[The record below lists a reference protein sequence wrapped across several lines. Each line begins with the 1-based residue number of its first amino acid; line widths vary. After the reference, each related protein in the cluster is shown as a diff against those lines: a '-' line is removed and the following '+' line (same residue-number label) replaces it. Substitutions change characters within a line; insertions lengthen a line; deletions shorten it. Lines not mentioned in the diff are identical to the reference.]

1 MLCLLKNAIMKI
13 LILLAICYLTD
24 YIIYSYIYLFHYT
37 GYLEELAP
45 HLVDVYKRT
54 RFSPKQH
61 LWPPNQPKLFKNL
74 TFLHHDSHFKQKKLS
89 HVAARY
95 RHIIKPCSTEELN
108 HDIKNS
114 PMFKELEEMH
124 LSNYKSNTTKNIAD
138 LFAHEENL
146 KLRSILIEGAPGV
159 GKTEVVKQVAYLWA
173 KSELLCDMKLVFVL
187 YLRDPIVHSL
197 KSIEN
202 FIHQYVNNENRY
214 VSIKQAEGVIQ
225 ELRNSRG
232 SGIAFLM
239 DGFDEFPS
247 KVYEN
252 SFVAGLISGVVLPNA
267 LLLITSRPNTSLI
280 LHIQANRVFDVVG
293 FAKEEKEQYISD
305 SLNDLPEKQTEL
317 QRYFRQY
324 PIINSYCYIPLHL
337 AMVIFLL
344 RHANLPDTLTRI
356 NELFILRTIHHNL
369 RERSKEYKKLSLNK
383 LDDLPRE
390 VYDIVFS
397 LSKLAYNGVQESK
410 LEFTSEE
417 IKQVCPGTNESLS
430 TMNGFGLLQAV
441 EHYDTSSAAEVT
453 TSFNFLH
460 YSMQEYMAAFYIST
474 LSDNDQYSA
483 MVSVRPLHYAL
494 SAAQRQSTQVPSFWH
509 NQFIFM
515 WLMYIGITCGQAHAF
530 ILFLGKSG
538 FFPSTETASN
548 KLRNSLNVM
557 QILHLF
563 QCFVE
568 ANNVKVCNTLLEH
581 IFRDGNVCIKDATQS
596 YIHLF
601 SHHILSLKFF
611 LTKSPKLYKSLE
623 FANCFFLDDTI
634 NTLEEY
640 FLMHPK
646 KGSSIKNVHFKNS
659 YFVSN
664 SRILGTII
672 KGGHVS
678 NISIVN
684 IGNCDISNVIE
695 SLGDNIN
702 LDALNI
708 QQMQLTDDS
717 IELLMQKLS
726 STKLTSL
733 NIANNVCTSS
743 GIKSIANFVSKNST
757 LQFLN
762 ISNNIVGISEK
773 AAPFLIKQNV
783 LPVNFLGLYNDKTGL
798 EKLAFALE
806 NNPPLLSLTLSNNC
820 ISFIKEL
827 ARALYHNTVLI
838 SLDLSSNLLCCDDQS
853 SFNYLGRTL
862 RINERLKSLN
872 ISHNDISDAKMQGV
886 VDALY
891 YNKTLQLLDISENQ
905 LSSQITED
913 LAHALNY
920 NRCLCLLALG
930 SNSIGDEGAMHLASA
945 LKLNKTLTSLYLRD
959 NMITNQGAVAI
970 ADALEENRVL
980 RKLDMSMNDISD
992 EGVSALCNIFFNG
1005 NTLKVLFLILNPI
1018 NSRETVTKSASKDTE
1033 YNYLYHVVVH
1043 MAYYVYGQ
1051 FVTKVT
1057 VNQSDKGVEYHQKV
1071 PGQATATAGC
1081 AICYGTTADKR
1092 TLAFTHSMAYNDW
1105 KDGVLRNIYFQ
1116 QMYTH
1121 ASSICPNEPLEEEC
1135 LQCYTQTVFNCLQ
1148 LN

>member
-1 MLCLLKNAIMKI
+1 M
-13 LILLAICYLTD
+13 
-24 YIIYSYIYLFHYT
+24 YLFYYT

-54 RFSPKQH
+54 RFSQKQH
-61 LWPPNQPKLFKNL
+61 LWSSNQPKLFKNL

-95 RHIIKPCSTEELN
+95 RHIINPCSTKEENL
-108 HDIKNS
+108 DIKNT

-124 LSNYKSNTTKNIAD
+124 LSICKSNTTKNIAD
-138 LFAHEENL
+138 LFAHEENR
-146 KLRSILIEGAPGV
+146 KPRSILVEGAPGV

-173 KSELLCDMKLVFVL
+173 NRELICDMKLVFVL

-202 FIHQYVNNENRY
+202 FVHQYVNNENRY
-214 VSIKQAEGVIQ
+214 VNIKQAEGAIQ
-225 ELRNSRG
+225 ELRDSRG

-247 KVYEN
+247 RLYEN
-252 SFVAGLISGVVLPNA
+252 SFVADLISGVVLPNA
-267 LLLITSRPNTSLI
+267 LLLITSRPNTSLF
-280 LHIQANRVFDVVG
+280 LHNQASRVFDIVG

-305 SLNDLPEKQTEL
+305 SLRDLPEKQTEL
-317 QRYFRQY
+317 QKYFMQY

-344 RHANLPDTLTRI
+344 RHARLPDTLTRI
-356 NELFILRTIHHNL
+356 NELFILHTIHRNL
-369 RERSKEYKKLSLNK
+369 QQRSKEYKKLSLNK
-383 LDDLPRE
+383 LVDLPRE

-410 LEFTSEE
+410 LVFTSEE
-417 IKQVCPGTNESLS
+417 IKQLCPATKESLS

-441 EHYDTSSAAEVT
+441 EHYDILSAVEVT

-460 YSMQEYMAAFYIST
+460 YSMQEYLAAFYIST
-474 LSDNDQYSA
+474 LSDNDQYSE
-483 MVSVRPLHYAL
+483 MVSVKPLHYAL
-494 SAAQRQSTQVPSFWH
+494 SAAQRQSTHMPSFWH

-538 FFPSTETASN
+538 FFPSTEKASN

-563 QCFVE
+563 QCFIE

-581 IFRDGNVCIKDATQS
+581 IFRDGNVCIKGAALS

-601 SHHILSLKFF
+601 SHHILSLVFF
-611 LTKSPKLYKSLE
+611 LTKSPRLYKSLE
-623 FANCFFLDDTI
+623 FVNCFFLDDAI

-646 KGSSIKNVHFKNS
+646 KGSSIQNVHFENS
-659 YFVSN
+659 NFVSN
-664 SRILGTII
+664 SRIFGTII
-672 KGGHVS
+672 KVDHVS

-695 SLGDNIN
+695 SLGDNRN
-702 LDALNI
+702 LNALNI
-708 QQMQLTDDS
+708 QQMQLTDNN
-717 IELLMQKLS
+717 IKLLMQQLS
-726 STKLTSL
+726 STKLKFLS
-733 NIANNVCTSS
+733 IVNNMCTSS
-743 GIKSIANFVSKNST
+743 GIKSVANFVSKNST
-757 LQFLN
+757 LQVLN
-762 ISNNIVGISEK
+762 ISDNIVGISEK
-773 AAPFLIKQNV
+773 AVPFLIKQNI
-783 LPVNFLGLYNDKTGL
+783 LPVNFLGLYNDKAGL

-820 ISFIKEL
+820 ILFIKEL

-838 SLDLSSNLLCCDDQS
+838 SLNLFSNFIFCDDQS
-853 SFNYLGRTL
+853 SFDDLGRTL
-862 RINERLKSLN
+862 RINKGLKSLN
-872 ISHNDISDAKMQGV
+872 ISHNDISDAKMQGI

-891 YNKTLQLLDISENQ
+891 YNKTLQLLDISGNQ
-905 LSSQITED
+905 LSYQITEN

-920 NRCLCLLALG
+920 NRYLCLLALG
-930 SNSIGDEGAMHLASA
+930 SNSLGDEGAMHLASA

-959 NMITNQGAVAI
+959 NMITNKGAVAI
-970 ADALEENRVL
+970 ADALKENRVL
-980 RKLDMSMNDISD
+980 KKLDMSMNDISD
-992 EGVSALCNIFFNG
+992 EGVSALCNIFYNG
-1005 NTLKVLFLILNPI
+1005 NTLKVLFLVFNPI
-1018 NSRETVTKSASKDTE
+1018 NSKEIVTKSASKDTE
-1033 YNYLYHVVVH
+1033 YNYLYHVH
-1043 MAYYVYGQ
+1043 MAYYVYGR
-1051 FVTKVT
+1051 FFTRVT
-1057 VNQSDKGVEYHQKV
+1057 VSQSDKGVEYHQKV
-1071 PGQATATAGC
+1071 PGQGTAIANCTFANC
-1081 AICYGTTADKR
+1081 TICYGTIVDK
-1092 TLAFTHSMAYNDW
+1092 TLVFTSSMAYYNSW
-1105 KDGVLRNIYFQ
+1105 KNGVYKNIYFQ
-1116 QMYTH
+1116 QMYSH
-1121 ASSICPNEPLEEEC
+1121 ASSICPNEQLEEEC
-1135 LQCYTQTVFNCLQ
+1135 LQCYTQVVFNSL
-1148 LN
+1148 